1 MSELTNALDR
11 ILNWFQNNKPSTI
24 DSLQP
29 GLTVEEI
36 EEKVKD
42 LPFRLTQEVYE
53 LYQWRNG
60 MIDNGS
66 YFFRYYRFISLEET
80 LE

>member
-36 EEKVKD
+36 EEKVKY
-42 LPFRLTQEVYE
+42 LPFRLTQ
-53 LYQWRNG
+53 
-60 MIDNGS
+60 
-66 YFFRYYRFISLEET
+66 
-80 LE
+80 

>member
-24 DSLQP
+24 DYLQP

-36 EEKVKD
+36 EEKVKY
-42 LPFRLTQEVYE
+42 LPFRLTQ
-53 LYQWRNG
+53 
-60 MIDNGS
+60 
-66 YFFRYYRFISLEET
+66 
-80 LE
+80 